1 MERRAL
7 LIAAAS
13 LALTAYTLPTAAA
26 GLARYEAGAF
36 ETALKSGPVV
46 VHVHA
51 DWCPVCRKQQ
61 PALSTLSSDPAMTD
75 VKFIAVNFD
84 KDKTFLKRNKVANQ
98 SVILIFKGGKEVARL
113 IGTTDPAAIRAGVT
127 KALA

>member
-1 MERRAL
+1 MDRRAV
-7 LIAAAS
+7 LIAAVS
-13 LALTAYTLPTAAA
+13 LVLTAHVLPTAAA
-26 GLARYEAGAF
+26 GLARYEAGGF

-61 PALSTLSSDPAMTD
+61 PALSSLSSDPAMTH
-75 VKFIAVNFD
+75 VKFISVNFD

-113 IGTTDPAAIRAGVT
+113 IGTTDPAAIRAVVT